1 VRKQLYTANDDRQ
14 FFDRIT
20 DQLRDVEARL
30 EAARAALQHLEL
42 ALLNVACDDPGT
54 PIGAQLI
61 LPLLQVRRVGWG
73 PADRL
78 RQDLHHTRNHHHL
91 LDFDLKSMQRPP
103 MVCALN
109 NVKQ

>member
-1 VRKQLYTANDDRQ
+1 VYLTTWIASRHRSHFLKDVRKQLYTANDDRQ

-61 LPLLQVRRVGWG
+61 LPLLQVGWRGVCGCVGGGGVLGWVG
-73 PADRL
+73 G
-78 RQDLHHTRNHHHL
+78 
-91 LDFDLKSMQRPP
+91 
-103 MVCALN
+103 
-109 NVKQ
+109 